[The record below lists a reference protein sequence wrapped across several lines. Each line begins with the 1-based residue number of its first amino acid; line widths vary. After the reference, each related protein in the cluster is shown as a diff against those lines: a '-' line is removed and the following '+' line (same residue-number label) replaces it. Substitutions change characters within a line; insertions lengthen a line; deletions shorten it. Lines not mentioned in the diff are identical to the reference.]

1 MSEYGNFLQ
10 RREPGTALIS
20 SFCNDCTQ
28 GLNCLAAV
36 ALQNKLKAN
45 DGIEQKLASYISA
58 LHSSGSTPLCQLL
71 SDEESTR
78 TEDDVL
84 IHQKVSTWLFDDG
97 VVIRSEYEEEQ
108 GQVSDAC
115 CLPCWIEFR
124 VQEINTTGWSDNE
137 KAVINNHYW
146 WSMDELA
153 NTTDTVFPADITA
166 ILSTHQIHTD
176 LSLLK

>member
-1 MSEYGNFLQ
+1 MMV
-10 RREPGTALIS
+10 
-20 SFCNDCTQ
+20 
-28 GLNCLAAV
+28 LN
-36 ALQNKLKAN
+36 K
-45 DGIEQKLASYISA
+45 KLASYISA
-58 LHSSGSTPLCQLL
+58 LHGSGSTPLCQRL

-124 VQEINTTGWSDNE
+124 VQDIREDNVTVSPMLKRFTNRCQIKTWLQFNSESD
-137 KAVINNHYW
+137 
-146 WSMDELA
+146 
-153 NTTDTVFPADITA
+153 
-166 ILSTHQIHTD
+166 Q
-176 LSLLK
+176 